1 MKLRPIHFVPDL
13 DEALRFYGALGFEPT
28 VRSRSGHW
36 VELPASGGEL
46 ALHDGAV
53 ADDGEGRE
61 GFAINFIAEEPLE
74 EIERRLRAAGFRPE
88 GTIVDQEWG
97 RCLMVSAPG
106 GARLQIDEPDRE
118 LYA

>member
-1 MKLRPIHFVPDL
+1 MKVRPIHFVLDL
-13 DEALRFYGALGFEPT
+13 DEALRFYRVLGFEPT

-46 ALHDGAV
+46 ALHDSAV

-61 GFAINFIAEEPLE
+61 GFAINLIAEEPLD
-74 EIERRLRAAGFRPE
+74 EIERRLRSAGFPPE

-97 RCLMVSAPG
+97 RCLIVTAPD
-106 GARLQIDEPDRE
+106 GARLQIDEPDHE